1 MRSAIDAPVE
11 ESTAGPWWREPG
23 LLGLDPD
30 VERLFAEVDAV
41 LRDVARPRPQ
51 RPHESSS
58 RRSCPAPDR
67 NRPRGAGRRPG
78 PARACQRGPPNR
90 VRPVGN

>member
-1 MRSAIDAPVE
+1 MRSAIATPVE

-41 LRDVARPRPQ
+41 LREVARPRPP
-51 RPHESSS
+51 RPPE
-58 RRSCPAPDR
+58 
-67 NRPRGAGRRPG
+67 
-78 PARACQRGPPNR
+78 
-90 VRPVGN
+90 